1 MGCAWIDIPMRA
13 LLEIFNDKTNLLQ
26 VEVEEV
32 ESQTEEL
39 LAEEVHAS
47 LLDLHMLCNN
57 KTALT

>member
-1 MGCAWIDIPMRA
+1 MRV
-13 LLEIFNDKTNLLQ
+13 LLEIFNDKTDLLQ

-47 LLDLHMLCNN
+47 LLGLHMLCNN
-57 KTALT
+57 KTALK

>member
-1 MGCAWIDIPMRA
+1 MNRYIPIRH
-13 LLEIFNDKTNLLQ
+13 LLEICNDKTNLLQ

-39 LAEEVHAS
+39 LVEEAHAS

-57 KTALT
+57 KTVLT